1 MGKSHL
7 LHCHHLLSL
16 ALGLFLIPV
25 PVLAQQTGNV
35 PLAGSVAQN
44 CTISVTPTAEASN
57 LDLSDGAKRV
67 RVGDVLQNCNKK
79 AGYRLTVGSD
89 NCSTGT
95 PGAKLIGALASP
107 ENLRYSVEFNNP
119 TTGGSQAIVT
129 GLLSDQCTGD
139 TYILGR
145 AVAGAKIRNET
156 SNIYINYTGD
166 SGLAADSYTDIVR
179 LTMTVN

>member
-7 LHCHHLLSL
+7 LRYHRLLPL
-16 ALGLFLIPV
+16 ALGLSLIPV

-79 AGYRLTVGSD
+79 AGYRLTVDSD
-89 NCSTGT
+89 NCGTGT
-95 PGAKLIGALASP
+95 PGAKLIGTGASP
-107 ENLRYSVEFNNP
+107 ENVRYSVEFNNP

-139 TYILGR
+139 AYILGR

-156 SNIYINYTGD
+156 SNIYINYAGD

-179 LTMTVN
+179 LIMTVN

>member
-1 MGKSHL
+1 MRKTRLPRQNHL
-7 LHCHHLLSL
+7 LLI
-16 ALGLFLIPV
+16 ALGMSLMPA
-25 PVLAQQTGNV
+25 PAAAQQTGNI
-35 PLAGSVAQN
+35 PLSGSMAQN
-44 CTISVTPTAEASN
+44 CTISVTPTVEASN

-79 AGYRLTVGSD
+79 VGYRLTVNSD
-89 NCSTGT
+89 NCGTGT
-95 PGAKLIGALASP
+95 PGAKLIGAEASP

-129 GLLSDQCTGD
+129 GLLSTQCTGD

-145 AVAGAKIRNET
+145 AVANAKIRNET

-166 SGLAADSYTDIVR
+166 SGLAADSYTDILR